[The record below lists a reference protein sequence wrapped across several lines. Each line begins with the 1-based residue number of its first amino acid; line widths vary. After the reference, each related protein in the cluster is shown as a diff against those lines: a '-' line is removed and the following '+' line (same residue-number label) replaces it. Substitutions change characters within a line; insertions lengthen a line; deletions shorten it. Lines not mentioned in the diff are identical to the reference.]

1 MASPSTAY
9 DPEVLSA
16 MTEVERKFHEM
27 VCATHGIDDVGDLPK
42 NVRGVNVFQF
52 AELTPAAI
60 SSLVSGVLE
69 GHLPPSKQS
78 EIGPIVDEALA
89 AIESAR
95 AKNPA
100 VWPDAASTLPNS
112 HNTHKSTNFDASVEE
127 RRGGAAQKFMTA
139 KYDFKMMR
147 RLTTIENK
155 FLGALCGF
163 YGVEDEE
170 ELPASVQ
177 EISFGEMFEAK
188 LSADQMRQIMVRR
201 T

>member
-1 MASPSTAY
+1 MLGDKRRNLRSDPTSP
-9 DPEVLSA
+9 
-16 MTEVERKFHEM
+16 R
-27 VCATHGIDDVGDLPK
+27 
-42 NVRGVNVFQF
+42 
-52 AELTPAAI
+52 
-60 SSLVSGVLE
+60 VS
-69 GHLPPSKQS
+69 Q
-78 EIGPIVDEALA
+78 
-89 AIESAR
+89 
-95 AKNPA
+95 
-100 VWPDAASTLPNS
+100 
-112 HNTHKSTNFDASVEE
+112 
-127 RRGGAAQKFMTA
+127 GGAAQKFMTA